1 MKRAARGDGATN
13 TVYLAIDSSTT
24 RGTIAVGS
32 PGAVLA
38 EVAVSVRAMHSSAL
52 LPAIDHAV
60 ATARIERDRIGAVI
74 VGAGPGSFTGVRIA
88 AATAKGIVMAL
99 GVPFYAYS
107 SLLAAAV
114 PAAVAP
120 GTVCAVFDARG
131 RDVFAAA
138 YAFDPRPRASLAP
151 AALSVDDLI
160 VHLRKLGSAVV
171 VGDGAAKHRS
181 ELESVPGVVVADSR
195 FGYPDAAGLIWLAG
209 VDPDAGLVDSPAS
222 WEPSYLRASGAE
234 RIAAARA
241 GSEADR

>member
-1 MKRAARGDGATN
+1 MTRRAKSDEEGG

-32 PGAVLA
+32 PGAILA
-38 EVAVSVRAMHSSAL
+38 EVAVSVPAMHSSAL

-60 ATARIERDRIGAVI
+60 ATARISRDRIGAVI

-88 AATAKGIVMAL
+88 AATAKGMVMAL
-99 GVPFYAYS
+99 GVPLYAYS

-131 RDVFAAA
+131 TDVFAAA
-138 YAFDPRPRASLAP
+138 YEFDPAPRPVLQP
-151 AALSVDDLI
+151 TALSVDQLI
-160 VHLRKLGSAVV
+160 EHLREIGTALV
-171 VGDGAAKHRS
+171 VGDGVVKHRAA
-181 ELESVPGVVVADSR
+181 LESVPGLVVGDPR

-209 VDPDAGLVDSPAS
+209 VDPAAGLVDSPAS
-222 WEPSYLRASGAE
+222 WEPTYLRASGAE

-241 GSEADR
+241 VTEAER